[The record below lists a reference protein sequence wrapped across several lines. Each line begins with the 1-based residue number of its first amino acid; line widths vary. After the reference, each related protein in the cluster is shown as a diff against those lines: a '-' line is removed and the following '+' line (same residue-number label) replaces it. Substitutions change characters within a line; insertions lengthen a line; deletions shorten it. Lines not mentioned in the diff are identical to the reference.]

1 MLGLVHDG
9 LVTFDH
15 TSGPQ
20 GLQLVPDLAISIPP
34 PSASATVFR
43 FRLRPG
49 IRYSNGAPVRA
60 SDFRRAFRRVLVGR
74 SPGTA
79 YFGGII
85 GAPRCI
91 SEPGSCTLRRGVVVD
106 DALGTVTFHLSSP
119 DPDFPFRLAAAD
131 YATPVP
137 RGTPL
142 HDTGMSPILGTG
154 PYRIVSADVHE
165 IRLERNPLFHEW
177 SYAAQPAGNPNA
189 IVWRFGLGQR
199 AQVAAVRNGDADW
212 TFQGIPARMVTSIRN
227 HDAARLHVNDQPQ
240 TDFLMFRATAPPF
253 DDVRVRR
260 ALNLAIDRGRIAA
273 AYGGPDAASTTCQM
287 LPPGETARVPFC
299 PFTRDPRPDGTWSA
313 PDLARARRLVNR
325 SGTRGDRVTVLGVS
339 DDPHPSLVA
348 SRAAARALT
357 TLGYRVRLRVMSHSD
372 YNGLPAAVQASLQVF
387 PFSWYADFP
396 SPATFF
402 QTLLPC
408 RPRPA
413 GTCKQVLSRR
423 TQKALQQEA
432 QGRGDQVALWSAI
445 DRRATRQAFTVPLV
459 NPRSVE
465 LTSKRLSGYEYN
477 PLWGFLPAQA
487 AVGS

>member
-1 MLGLVHDG
+1 
-9 LVTFDH
+9 
-15 TSGPQ
+15 
-20 GLQLVPDLAISIPP
+20 
-34 PSASATVFR
+34 
-43 FRLRPG
+43 
-49 IRYSNGAPVRA
+49 
-60 SDFRRAFRRVLVGR
+60 
-74 SPGTA
+74 
-79 YFGGII
+79 
-85 GAPRCI
+85 
-91 SEPGSCTLRRGVVVD
+91 
-106 DALGTVTFHLSSP
+106 
-119 DPDFPFRLAAAD
+119 
-131 YATPVP
+131 
-137 RGTPL
+137 
-142 HDTGMSPILGTG
+142 
-154 PYRIVSADVHE
+154 
-165 IRLERNPLFHEW
+165 
-177 SYAAQPAGNPNA
+177 
-189 IVWRFGLGQR
+189 
-199 AQVAAVRNGDADW
+199 
-212 TFQGIPARMVTSIRN
+212 
-227 HDAARLHVNDQPQ
+227 
-240 TDFLMFRATAPPF
+240 
-253 DDVRVRR
+253 
-260 ALNLAIDRGRIAA
+260 
-273 AYGGPDAASTTCQM
+273 M